1 MTKYC
6 IKCGNPCPDDALVCP
21 RCGEMLQRNAA
32 PGNNIKK
39 ANNVPVY
46 QGGVA
51 AKKTGFEKRKT
62 KIMIVVAALIVII
75 LGYGYWYIF
84 HSLNGRWY
92 GMYQNEYFKYDIGFQ
107 LVIHGKKVDMAEYR
121 DGKRK
126 EIFDEDQYD
135 NVNIKLRS
143 VTNNKIRIRATAEN
157 IKYGQESEAYN
168 YWYRRRGFKLYLYN
182 KECDY
187 DKDEPWIVLNR
198 KLF

>member
-1 MTKYC
+1 MTKCC

-62 KIMIVVAALIVII
+62 MIMIVVAALIVII

-92 GMYQNEYFKYDIGFQ
+92 GMYQDIYTKSDIGVEF
-107 LVIHGKKVDMAEYR
+107 IFHGKKVDMAEYR
-121 DGKRK
+121 DGERQ
-126 EIFDEDQYD
+126 ERFDADEYD
-135 NVNIKLRS
+135 NVDIKLRS
-143 VTNNKIRIRATAEN
+143 VTNNKIRIRATAESVYDG
-157 IKYGQESEAYN
+157 KKSEAYN

>member
-21 RCGEMLQRNAA
+21 RCGERLQRNAA
-32 PGNNIKK
+32 LGNNIKK
-39 ANNVPVY
+39 VNNVPVY
-46 QGGVA
+46 QSGVA
-51 AKKTGFEKRKT
+51 AKKIGFEKRKT
-62 KIMIVVAALIVII
+62 VIMIVVAALTVII

-92 GMYQNEYFKYDIGFQ
+92 GVYQNEYTKSDIGFE
-107 LVIHGKKVDMAEYR
+107 LIIHGKKVDMAEYH
-121 DGKRK
+121 DGERQ
-126 EIFDEDQYD
+126 ERFDADEYD
-135 NVNIKLRS
+135 NVDIKLRS
-143 VTNNKIRIRATAEN
+143 VTNNKIRIRATAESVYDG
-157 IKYGQESEAYN
+157 KKSEAYN

>member
-21 RCGEMLQRNAA
+21 RCGERLQRNAA

-46 QGGVA
+46 QSGVA
-51 AKKTGFEKRKT
+51 AKKIDFEKRKPL
-62 KIMIVVAALIVII
+62 IMIVVAALTVII

-92 GMYQNEYFKYDIGFQ
+92 GVYQEEYIKSDIGFE
-107 LVIHGKKVDMAEYR
+107 LIFHGKKVDMAEYR
-121 DGKRK
+121 DGERQ
-126 EIFDEDQYD
+126 ERFDADEYD
-135 NVNIKLRS
+135 NVDIKLRS
-143 VTNNKIRIRATAEN
+143 VTNNKIRIRATAESVYDG
-157 IKYGQESEAYN
+157 KKSEAYN

-182 KECDY
+182 NEGDY
-187 DKDEPWIVLNR
+187 DKDDPWIVLNR